1 MTLAVRLPPELEAE
15 LRQLAERTGHTLSD
29 CVREAC
35 TAYVTEHRAAD
46 TGYESEAYRAG
57 KHLFGCYDSRE
68 PDRVLRRKQIIRD
81 RVVAKHRARLQRP
94 R

>member
-35 TAYVTEHRAAD
+35 TAYVAEHRAANK
-46 TGYESEAYRAG
+46 GYESEAYKAG
-57 KHLFGCYDSRE
+57 KHLFGCADSGD
-68 PDRVLRRKQIIRD
+68 PDRWKKRKQIIRD
-81 RVVAKHRARLQRP
+81 RVVAKHRARISRA